1 MSFWVNVAKSFLRKR
16 GYEIYT
22 IEEHKKKDDLF
33 HWRSAEANL
42 LFYSSRKL
50 AGILSP
56 LLEDNDHM
64 KQYPPK
70 IREYIYS
77 TLYSVIRGRLE
88 YGSDL
93 SSLIGYDRSEIEG
106 FKELLSSSDDNQ
118 KSNVMNRVLIGEIDM
133 LYELIVGQLKESPT
147 IEKITLLRKQR
158 LEFGRGFP
166 PLSRINERPSLGE
179 PRN

>member
-1 MSFWVNVAKSFLRKR
+1 M
-16 GYEIYT
+16 
-22 IEEHKKKDDLF
+22 
-33 HWRSAEANL
+33 
-42 LFYSSRKL
+42 
-50 AGILSP
+50 
-56 LLEDNDHM
+56 
-64 KQYPPK
+64 
-70 IREYIYS
+70 
-77 TLYSVIRGRLE
+77 E

-93 SSLIGYDRSEIEG
+93 SSLIGHDKSEIEG
-106 FKELLSSSDDNQ
+106 LKELLSSSDDNQ